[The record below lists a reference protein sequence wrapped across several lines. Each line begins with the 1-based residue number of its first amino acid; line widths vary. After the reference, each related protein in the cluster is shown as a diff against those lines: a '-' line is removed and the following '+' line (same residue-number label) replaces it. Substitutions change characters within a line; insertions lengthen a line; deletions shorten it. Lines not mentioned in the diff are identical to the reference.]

1 MSMDSSNELY
11 LPSVTKESVCLPLA
25 INVVSKYWNINLPM
39 LEAIDLEK
47 KYVNVN
53 SSILIEGIELAERHG
68 LASVIINSSLGELK
82 KIIDMG
88 IPPIVILPG
97 LYQTV
102 QHASVISGYDNMEK
116 TILHYIPKPDQIG
129 IIPEKQ
135 FDKLW
140 SEDNKI
146 MILIAP
152 TDVIYNMKPQNKIMD
167 KSNRLCFMSERSSV
181 QHNVEE
187 AITLLKKS
195 ININD
200 HNATALS
207 SLGSLLN
214 KKNSSDC
221 VTYYTKC
228 ININNKC
235 YLAYRGLGNY
245 FLKNKQFKK
254 AEEYYT
260 KAIEINPERF
270 GPIYKNRGIARLE
283 QNKNRT
289 AKSDFND
296 YLKYTKNPNDH
307 NNILKLLKNI

>member
-1 MSMDSSNELY
+1 MASSNELY
-11 LPSVTKESVCLPLA
+11 LPSVTKENICLPLA
-25 INVVSKYWNINLPM
+25 INVVSKYWNVDLPIS
-39 LEAIDLEK
+39 EARSLEK

-53 SSILIEGIELAERHG
+53 SNILIEGIELAERHG
-68 LASVIINSSLGELK
+68 LASLILNSSLVELK

-102 QHASVISGYDNMEK
+102 QHASVISGYDNIEK
-116 TILHYIPKPDQIG
+116 TIMHYIPKPDQIG

-152 TDVIYNMKPQNKIMD
+152 TDIIYNMKPQNKTIA
-167 KSNRLCFMSERSSV
+167 KSNRLCFMSERLTA
-181 QHNVEE
+181 QDNVEK
-187 AITLLKKS
+187 AINILKKS
-195 ININD
+195 INLNK
-200 HNATALS
+200 NNVTAFS

-214 KKNSSDC
+214 KQNSNDC
-221 VTYYTKC
+221 VIYYKKC
-228 ININNKC
+228 IAINNKC

-283 QNKNRT
+283 QNKKMI
-289 AKSDFND
+289 AKSDFNN
-296 YLKYTKNPNDH
+296 YLKYTKNPQDTSS
-307 NNILKLLKNI
+307 ILELLKNI